1 MGDSGE
7 ENRNLLLELLEK
19 EDTGRNHVV
28 FDIGGG
34 SADNRY
40 TLFVRDG
47 YTIDS
52 YAMSRD
58 VDRTE
63 EVWQQIDTFT
73 IGDLR
78 SPIPNFGVLGKP
90 VDGSNLPERAQ
101 KSAEDIL
108 CKYAEM
114 KREKDE
120 IVSRHDRTS
129 GLTPIADQIGDVD
142 DQEEVSSS
150 PSV

>member
-28 FDIGGG
+28 FDIGGA
-34 SADNRY
+34 SVDRY

-52 YAMSRD
+52 YAMPRNADS
-58 VDRTE
+58 TE
-63 EVWQQIDTFT
+63 AVWQQIDTFT

-78 SPIPNFGVLGKP
+78 SPIPNFGVFGKP
-90 VDGSNLPERAQ
+90 VDCSNLPERAQ